1 LEHQFGSSPT
11 CAIRRAGAGVEGRIQ
26 SQSQREEQTQTQKT
40 WSPPASDA
48 VKEEIAVIGS
58 LLDGL
63 TVSRLSSSGPVFDG
77 PGLGLIDST
86 SLEVAWRQRQIAA
99 TLE

>member
-26 SQSQREEQTQTQKT
+26 SQRQSQREEQTQTQMQKT

-58 LLDGL
+58 SLDTL

-77 PGLGLIDST
+77 PDLGLIDPA
-86 SLEVAWRQRQIAA
+86 SLKAREQQQR
-99 TLE
+99 